1 MPPRTPR
8 QPAKR
13 SAATTPD
20 NAATRT
26 PTTTKTPTTVKPR
39 RFDIG
44 LTDMGPKS
52 TYSSDAAAAARAA
65 TPQRPEDL
73 RFEDEGDELEWDFR
87 YKRHK
92 ATHVPDGDDVDDDDD
107 IDLDATP
114 RPRPPA
120 AAAAPVTPARQ
131 GFAVTRSVTTARS
144 NMMKV
149 AADLAEGVA
158 ASTSPAPA
166 PAPAAPTPAR
176 TPKASTP
183 TRSAAAALAAM
194 ASPSLAKTR
203 PLSRTGAV
211 PGSPA
216 SPTPARKTSAR
227 HRAATPAKPA
237 SVAALLSTAASRA
250 KTPRHAAAA
259 SDDEVVESGPEED
272 EEEEEEEDDDGTVDP
287 SISLLDR
294 AQQLDHAWEQ
304 NEGDGILS
312 LFFESQTGGSK
323 TSDNTLAS
331 LPQLAHQEYV
341 SLLHSISVRSAPAI
355 AHLQD
360 LHVQCFPQWRFELH
374 EGYNLLFFGV
384 GSKRT
389 LADRFVHDVLAH
401 DGDVVTVAGFHPL
414 CSVKSVLSTLSR
426 ALDCASPATLHDH
439 VAAVAAA
446 LDDREDPLFLVVHN
460 IDAPGLRADRAQ
472 TTLAQL
478 ASHANVRVVAT
489 TDHIH
494 AALQWDYLKL
504 ARFNWLPH
512 HVATFAPYHVET
524 AFENTLMV
532 KPGVVTAQSARTVL
546 QSLPPNSRECFRIL
560 ATHVLGKGDQ
570 DAGTAGAAPAVGMS
584 YQAWFSRC
592 REQFLVSEEAN
603 FRTIVTEFKD
613 HQMVATRR
621 VEGVDMLAIPLPPQ
635 AIESVLESMA

>member
-20 NAATRT
+20 NAATNRT
-26 PTTTKTPTTVKPR
+26 PTTAKTPTTVKPR

-44 LTDMGPKS
+44 LTDTGPKS
-52 TYSSDAAAAARAA
+52 TSSSDAAARAA

-87 YKRHK
+87 YKRQK
-92 ATHVPDGDDVDDDDD
+92 TTHVPADADGDVED
-107 IDLDATP
+107 DLDATP
-114 RPRPPA
+114 RPQPPA
-120 AAAAPVTPARQ
+120 AAAPVAPSRQ
-131 GFAVTRSVTTARS
+131 GFAVTRSLTTARS

-149 AADLAEGVA
+149 AADLAESVA
-158 ASTSPAPA
+158 ATTSPAPA
-166 PAPAAPTPAR
+166 PAPTAPTQAR
-176 TPKASTP
+176 TPKATTP

-194 ASPSLAKTR
+194 ASPSLAMTR

-211 PGSPA
+211 LGSPA

-237 SVAALLSTAASRA
+237 NAAARLSTAASRA
-250 KTPRHAAAA
+250 KTPRRTAAAAA
-259 SDDEVVESGPEED
+259 SDDEVVESGA
-272 EEEEEEEDDDGTVDP
+272 EEEEEEDEDEDDDGTVDP

-294 AQQLDHAWEQ
+294 ARQLDHAWEQ

-341 SLLHSISVRSAPAI
+341 SLLHSIPVRSAPAI

-389 LADRFVHDVLAH
+389 LVDRFVHEVLAH

-426 ALDCASPATLHDH
+426 ALECASPATLHDH

-446 LDDREDPLFLVVHN
+446 LDDREGPLFLVVHN

-472 TTLAQL
+472 TTLAHL
-478 ASHANVRVVAT
+478 ASHARVRVVAT
-489 TDHIH
+489 ADHIH

-560 ATHVLGKGDQ
+560 ATHALGKGDQ
-570 DAGTAGAAPAVGMS
+570 DAGGAGAAPAAAGMS

-621 VEGVDMLAIPLPPQ
+621 VEGVDVLAIPLPPQ
-635 AIESVLESMA
+635 AIESVLESMG

>member
-1 MPPRTPR
+1 MPPKTPR

-13 SAATTPD
+13 SAVTTPD

-26 PTTTKTPTTVKPR
+26 PMTAKTPATVKPR

-44 LTDMGPKS
+44 LTDTGPKS
-52 TYSSDAAAAARAA
+52 TYSNDAAAAAAARAA

-92 ATHVPDGDDVDDDDD
+92 TKHVPDGDDVDDDD
-107 IDLDATP
+107 IDPDATP
-114 RPRPPA
+114 RPRSA
-120 AAAAPVTPARQ
+120 NAAAAPVTPSRQ
-131 GFAVTRSVTTARS
+131 GFAVTRSLTTARS

-149 AADLAEGVA
+149 AADLAESVA
-158 ASTSPAPA
+158 ATTSPAPA
-166 PAPAAPTPAR
+166 SAAPTPAR
-176 TPKASTP
+176 TPKAATP
-183 TRSAAAALAAM
+183 TSAAAALAAM

-216 SPTPARKTSAR
+216 SPTPARKTSSR

-237 SVAALLSTAASRA
+237 SAAARLSTAASRA
-250 KTPRHAAAA
+250 KTPRRGAAAV
-259 SDDEVVESGPEED
+259 SDDEVVDSGP
-272 EEEEEEEDDDGTVDP
+272 EEEEEEDEDDEDTVDP
-287 SISLLDR
+287 SISLLAR
-294 AQQLDHAWEQ
+294 ARQIDHAWEQ
-304 NEGDGILS
+304 TDGDGILS

-341 SLLHSISVRSAPAI
+341 SLLHSIPVRSAPAI

-389 LADRFVHDVLAH
+389 LVDRFVHEVLAH

-426 ALDCASPATLHDH
+426 ALECASPATLHDH

-446 LDDREDPLFLVVHN
+446 LDDREDPLYLVVHN

-478 ASHANVRVVAT
+478 ASHARVRVVAT
-489 TDHIH
+489 ADHIH

-570 DAGTAGAAPAVGMS
+570 DVGRGTAPAAGMS

-635 AIESVLESMA
+635 AIESVLESMS